1 MGLFSFPC
9 WSATRAALNIATDA
23 ASRDAER
30 AAHSVATAAGS
41 CCADPS
47 DPAAIRARFHA

>member
-23 ASRDAER
+23 ASRHAER
-30 AAHSVATAAGS
+30 ADLRIATDAGS
-41 CCADPS
+41 RGANRS
-47 DPAAIRARFHA
+47 DPAALRARFHA